1 MQTPRLSE
9 LKKELNSATWE
20 ELVQLCVQLSRYSKE
35 NKELL
40 HYFLYWKENESDYIS
55 AVTELIEKEF
65 AEINTQSAYLAKK
78 SIRRILKLLNK
89 HIKYSGKKETEI
101 ALLIF
106 FCTKLKE
113 MKLPVLENQ
122 VLFNLYQRQ
131 LLKIQKGLNSLHED
145 LQYDYQLQIDL
156 LEIGEGPKG

>member
-1 MQTPRLSE
+1 MQTPRLNE
-9 LKKELNSATWE
+9 LKKELSTASPE
-20 ELVQLCVQLSRYSKE
+20 GLVQLCVQLSRHSKE

-40 HYFLYWKENESDYIS
+40 HYLLFWKENESGYIG

-65 AEINTQSAYLAKK
+65 TELNTQSVYLVKK

-89 HIKYSGKKETEI
+89 HIKYSGKKETEV

-131 LLKIQKGLNSLHED
+131 ILKIQKGLSSLHED

-156 LEIGEGPKG
+156 LETGESLGD